1 MQYIKWIDNDAVT
14 AAKIADNAVVTD
26 AINADAVTAA
36 KIADDAVGSE
46 HIEDLSADLTLE
58 GGVNLILATTT
69 GTQIGEASNQLL
81 GFYGATPV
89 DQPATVSDAT
99 GTSDVVARLNEVIAR
114 LEELGLISSS

>member
-1 MQYIKWIDNDAVT
+1 MIRSAGVGATIQTAEIDNDAVT
-14 AAKIADNAVVTD
+14 AD
-26 AINADAVTAA
+26 

-58 GGVNLILATTT
+58 GGVNLILSTTT

-89 DQPATVSDAT
+89 DQPAPVSDPSGGSTTDAE
-99 GTSDVVARLNEVIAR
+99 ARTAINAIIDR
-114 LEELGLISSS
+114 LQELGLISDS